1 MNKTPINIST
11 FHKAGGDNKELL
23 SAGVNI
29 NIPNSTWIGLGLA
42 LGLPGIA
49 IMLLWI
55 FKDFINK

>member
-1 MNKTPINIST
+1 MKKTKIHISPIR
-11 FHKAGGDNKELL
+11 KATGDNELL

-55 FKDFINK
+55 FKDFVNK